1 MPTTAGPATTSLRR
15 CTCGTSTGKRQRA
28 HACFLDDAD
37 WCLRHRKLVESYLLA
52 FALNDHDFVDS
63 LVIDFPVV
71 RQEFGLV
78 LGAWQHDE
86 QRPEARGFSMAMVSY
101 INQIRGARRRYYD

>member
-1 MPTTAGPATTSLRR
+1 MECRPGSRN
-15 CTCGTSTGKRQRA
+15 A
-28 HACFLDDAD
+28 HPRPFLGDTD
-37 WCLRHRKLVESYLLA
+37 WCLRHRKLVEAYLLLA
-52 FALNDHDFVDS
+52 FALNDDDFINN
-63 LVIDFPVV
+63 LVLDYPIV

-86 QRPEARGFSMAMVSY
+86 QRPEVQGFSMAMIPY